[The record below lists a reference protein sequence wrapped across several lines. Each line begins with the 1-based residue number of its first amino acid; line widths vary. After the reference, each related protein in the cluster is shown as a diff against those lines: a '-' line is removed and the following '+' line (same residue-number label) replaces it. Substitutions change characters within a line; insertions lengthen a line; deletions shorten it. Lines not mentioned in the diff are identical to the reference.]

1 MNINITHSIKFEDG
15 DGYENLLKLIL
26 RKLDYMNQDITQLQ
40 IDLADINAKVTE
52 QGVVLNKVAGESIA
66 TLAQIEKLETQ
77 ISELEAEL
85 AGNDLSL
92 PQEIKDTV
100 AAIKASIEANKI
112 TLSSVDNL
120 VPDLSA

>member
-1 MNINITHSIKFEDG
+1 
-15 DGYENLLKLIL
+15 
-26 RKLDYMNQDITQLQ
+26 MNQDITQLQ

>member
-1 MNINITHSIKFEDG
+1 
-15 DGYENLLKLIL
+15 
-26 RKLDYMNQDITQLQ
+26 MNQDITQLQ
-40 IDLADINAKVTE
+40 TDLADINAKVTD

>member
-26 RKLDYMNQDITQLQ
+26 RRLDYMNQDITQLQ
-40 IDLADINAKVTE
+40 TDLADINAKVTE

>member
-15 DGYENLLKLIL
+15 AGSDNLLKLIL
-26 RKLDYMNQDITQLQ
+26 RRLDYMNQDITQLQ
-40 IDLADINAKVTE
+40 TDLADINAKVTE